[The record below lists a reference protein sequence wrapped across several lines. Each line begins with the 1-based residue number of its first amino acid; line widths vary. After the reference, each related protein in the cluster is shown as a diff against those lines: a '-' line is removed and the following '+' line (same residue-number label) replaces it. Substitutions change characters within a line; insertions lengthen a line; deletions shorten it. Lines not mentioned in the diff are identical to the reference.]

1 MYISHTF
8 FIHSSADEHLGC
20 FHIFAIVNNAAK
32 NMRVQISL
40 WYLIFIFF
48 GYIPRSR
55 IAGSHGSSIFNF
67 WRTPILFS
75 IVAAQFTFPSRVHK
89 DSRFYTSLPTL
100 TLVFM
105 RIAILT
111 IVRWFIVVLI
121 CISLLITDV
130 EHLFMYLLTI
140 CITSL
145 EKRLFSSSAHF
156 KVRSFVFAFELYEL
170 FTYFGY

>member
-140 CITSL
+140 CTSSL
-145 EKRLFSSSAHF
+145 KKCLF
-156 KVRSFVFAFELYEL
+156 RSFAHILIGFFAIELHEFL
-170 FTYFGY
+170 IYFGF